1 MLNMSIEIKSQM
13 TGSVW
18 KVEVQVGQEVAEDQ
32 EVVILESMKME
43 VPILAQEEGI
53 VTEVL
58 IKEGDFV
65 SEGDV
70 VVIIKEI

>member
-1 MLNMSIEIKSQM
+1 MSIEIKSQM